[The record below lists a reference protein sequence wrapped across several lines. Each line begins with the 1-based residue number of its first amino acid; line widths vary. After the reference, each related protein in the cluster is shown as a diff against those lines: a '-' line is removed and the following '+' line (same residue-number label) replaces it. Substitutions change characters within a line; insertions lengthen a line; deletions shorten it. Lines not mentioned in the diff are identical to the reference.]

1 MLYQVQCYF
10 GEIYDNIKYLWQ
22 NGLLGDLMLQF
33 QWSRILKFPDT
44 MLFSKIDPLGMSI
57 FSPWFAMIITV
68 PLSDT
73 PFPKDTSPDTV
84 RWSNCTTSGIVS
96 NRFKK
101 SCTYGIKK
109 FRYNCRDLKCAL
121 EIYNFIHSLEY
132 VPYKS
137 FTYLHKVFISQFDH
151 RGGLK

>member
-10 GEIYDNIKYLWQ
+10 GEIYDNIKYIWQ
-22 NGLLGDLMLQF
+22 NGLLEDLMFLF
-33 QWSRILKFPDT
+33 QCSRILKFPDT
-44 MLFSKIDPLGMSI
+44 ILFSKIDPLGMSI
-57 FSPWFAMIITV
+57 LSPWLAMIITV

-84 RWSNCTTSGIVS
+84 RWSNCSMSGIVS
-96 NRFKK
+96 NCFEK
-101 SCTYGIKK
+101 SCTYHIKTFLYK
-109 FRYNCRDLKCAL
+109 CRDLKCA
-121 EIYNFIHSLEY
+121 FIHCLEY
-132 VPYKS
+132 LQYKS